1 MRSQKDGVEPLRQR
15 LLNLLAQ
22 PKYQPL
28 NKTDLAKR
36 LGLTVDERSSF
47 RRLLID
53 LEKQGKIAR
62 IRKER
67 YVLPQEADL
76 IVGTLQMNPQGFG
89 YVLNATGDGLGDV
102 YISAENTSTAMHRDK
117 VVARIIRE
125 EVPQL
130 RSGRQRLAAK
140 AR

>member
-15 LLNLLAQ
+15 LLNLLAHPQ
-22 PKYQPL
+22 YQPL

-36 LGLTVDERSSF
+36 LGVSFDERSAF

-76 IVGTLQMNPQGFG
+76 IVGIFQM
-89 YVLNATGDGLGDV
+89 
-102 YISAENTSTAMHRDK
+102 
-117 VVARIIRE
+117 
-125 EVPQL
+125 
-130 RSGRQRLAAK
+130 
-140 AR
+140 